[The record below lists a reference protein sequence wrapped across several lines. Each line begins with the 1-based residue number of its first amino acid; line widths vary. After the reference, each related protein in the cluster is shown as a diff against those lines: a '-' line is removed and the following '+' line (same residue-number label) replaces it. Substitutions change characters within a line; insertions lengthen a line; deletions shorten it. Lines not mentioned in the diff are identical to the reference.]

1 MKYYKIIIAIFII
14 FYLEITYS
22 NLKKI
27 KSINNKY
34 YYTQKNNA
42 LEASKILILLEK
54 FINKLSYYLI
64 KENSNNVFL
73 IKQLKK
79 NIIISEIPKKHNHY
93 ISYISNKKYIYICLR
108 KNNNI
113 FEKNLNGL
121 YFILIHELAHLI
133 TKKYGHHKEYWNNYK
148 LVLQTAIK
156 HNLYKYKNYNNN
168 PIYICKNKIINS
180 NI

>member
-1 MKYYKIIIAIFII
+1 MKYYKIIIAIFVI

-34 YYTQKNNA
+34 YYTQKDNA

-73 IKQLKK
+73 IKQLNK
-79 NIIISEIPKKHNHY
+79 NIIISEIPKKYNHY
-93 ISYISNKKYIYICLR
+93 ISYISNKKNIYICLR

-156 HNLYKYKNYNNN
+156 HKLYKYKNYNNN